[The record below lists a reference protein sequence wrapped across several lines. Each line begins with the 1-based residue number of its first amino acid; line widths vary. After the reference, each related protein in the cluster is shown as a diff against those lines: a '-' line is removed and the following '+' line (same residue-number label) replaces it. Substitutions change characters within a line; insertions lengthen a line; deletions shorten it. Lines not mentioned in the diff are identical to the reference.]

1 MTRRALLVAMSVLLA
16 SCGGDTAAPGASR
29 APVAPVAPVTETI
42 HGVRVVDNYRWLE
55 EDTNDVASWTAG
67 QNRHTR
73 TVLDALAGRKQLSDR
88 LKPLVR
94 IGSVTA
100 PVMRGNRYFF
110 MRRTATQDQ
119 PVVYVRDGALGA
131 DRVLVDPNRLD
142 ETGGASVAWL
152 SPTEDGKL
160 LAYGTVQR
168 DDELTT
174 AKLLDV
180 ETAQPLALQIPNL
193 LHEVQWRPD
202 GSGFLYHSLRDATD
216 RSSRQGAFHRMDTP
230 SASDK
235 VLYRQVA
242 AKDNPRLAQSAG
254 PSGTLSRDGRWIL
267 LAYWLNPSSN
277 DLWLA
282 RFDEFLAKGA
292 VASKA
297 VSVGVAG
304 QAVGT
309 VIGDT
314 LFLHTTKGAA
324 RGRVISANTA
334 RPAQPSWREIV
345 PERPD
350 AVIQSV
356 AFGRATIAVTYVQNA
371 SAFIEAFDYNGRALG
386 RINQP
391 GIGTATITA
400 SDDRTEAYLS
410 FTSFNYPPTVF
421 RVDLANPSAPPK
433 YWTSPDAPID
443 PSLAQV
449 EQVSY
454 PSKDGTKITMFL
466 FHKKGFVPNGT
477 APTVLTGYGAFG
489 VPMLPMFWGPFF
501 RWVEAGGVIAMPN
514 VRGGGEYGEAWH
526 QAGMR
531 DRKQTGIDDL
541 IAAADWL
548 VAGSYT
554 TRERLAVHGT
564 TSGGLLAAA
573 AAMQRPDL
581 FRAAILARPL
591 TDMIRYQRFVNQPD
605 WVAEYGSAE
614 DADQFKA
621 LLAYSPYHR
630 VKPATIYPAILIT
643 AAEGDPEVNSLH
655 ARKAAAA
662 LQAASSSNPAERPVL
677 LRIDRPT
684 ENAAALLD
692 LELVDVVDQ
701 LTFLNWQLGVR

>member
-1 MTRRALLVAMSVLLA
+1 MIRRALLIGLSLLLA
-16 SCGGDTAAPGASR
+16 SCSHERAAPSAST
-29 APVAPVAPVTETI
+29 APVARIASVTETI
-42 HGVRVVDNYRWLE
+42 HGVAVVDNYRWLE
-55 EDTNDVASWTAG
+55 DATSDVATWTEG
-67 QNRHTR
+67 QYRHTR
-73 TVLDALAGRKQLSDR
+73 TVLDAVAGRKQLWDR

-100 PVMRGNRYFF
+100 PVMRGNSYFF
-110 MRRTATQDQ
+110 LRRTATQDQ

-152 SPTEDGKL
+152 SPSEDGKL
-160 LAYGTVQR
+160 LAYGTVQG
-168 DDELTT
+168 DEELTT
-174 AKLLDV
+174 TRLLDV
-180 ETAQPLALQIPNL
+180 ETAQPLALQIPNV

-202 GSGFLYHSLRDATD
+202 GSGFLYHSLRNAID

-230 SASDK
+230 LESDK
-235 VLYRQVA
+235 VLYRQVT
-242 AKDNPRLAQSAG
+242 AKENPRLAQSGG

-267 LAYWLNPSSN
+267 LAYWLTPSSN
-277 DLWLA
+277 DVWLA

-292 VASKA
+292 VASKV
-297 VSVGVAG
+297 VSVGVPG

-309 VIGDT
+309 VIGDA

-334 RPAQPSWREIV
+334 RPAQPYWREII
-345 PERPD
+345 PERSD
-350 AVIQSV
+350 AIIQSV
-356 AFGRATIAVTYVQNA
+356 AFGRGTIAVTYLQNA
-371 SAFIEAFDYNGRALG
+371 STFIEAFDYNGHALG

-391 GIGTATITA
+391 GIGTASIAA
-400 SDDRTEAYLS
+400 SDDRTESYLS

-421 RVDLANPSAPPK
+421 RVDLAAPSAPPK
-433 YWTSPDAPID
+433 YWSGPDAPID

-454 PSKDGTKITMFL
+454 PSRDGTKITMFL
-466 FHKKGFVPNGT
+466 VHKKGFVPNGT

-501 RWVEAGGVIAMPN
+501 RWVEAGGVIAIPN

-531 DRKQTGIDDL
+531 ERKQTGIDDL

-548 VAGSYT
+548 VAGTYT
-554 TRERLAVHGT
+554 TRDRLAVHGT
-564 TSGGLLAAA
+564 TSGALLAAA
-573 AAMQRPDL
+573 AVIQRPDL
-581 FRAAILARPL
+581 FRAAILARPV

-614 DADQFKA
+614 DPVQFKI
-621 LLAYSPYHR
+621 LLAYSPYHG
-630 VKPATIYPAILIT
+630 VKPGTVYPAILIT
-643 AAEGDPEVNSLH
+643 AAEGDPEAHALH

-662 LQAASSSNPAERPVL
+662 LQAASSSSQAGRPVL

-684 ENAAALLD
+684 QDAAALQD